1 MLQYVLTLKTIY
13 KYINSI
19 EFLYYIVRENSHK
32 TTQIIPFTQNVTN
45 GSVNQLLSRL
55 SGHLGMEKGV
65 VREMDIK
72 ERISGRVMKIF

>member
-45 GSVNQLLSRL
+45 GSVNQN
-55 SGHLGMEKGV
+55 
-65 VREMDIK
+65 
-72 ERISGRVMKIF
+72 